1 MNCFNILLDTVDK
14 VKDFSGL
21 INKFDGEF
29 DLISDNY
36 IIDAKSFMGIFSLDL
51 KKPLKLEVTNVE
63 NIEDLEVSLK
73 KFMYNIKYIY

>member
-29 DLISDNY
+29 DLISDKY
-36 IIDAKSFMGIFSLDL
+36 IIDAKSLMGIFSLDL

-73 KFMYNIKYIY
+73 KFM

>member
-36 IIDAKSFMGIFSLDL
+36 VIDAKSFMGIFSLNL

-73 KFMYNIKYIY
+73 KFM

>member
-36 IIDAKSFMGIFSLDL
+36 VIDAKSFMGIFSLDL

-73 KFMYNIKYIY
+73 KFM

>member
-63 NIEDLEVSLK
+63 NIKDLEVSLK
-73 KFMYNIKYIY
+73 KFM

>member
-21 INKFDGEF
+21 ISKFDGEF
-29 DLISDNY
+29 DLISDKY
-36 IIDAKSFMGIFSLDL
+36 IIDAKSLMGIFSLDL

-73 KFMYNIKYIY
+73 KFM

>member
-36 IIDAKSFMGIFSLDL
+36 VIDAKSLMGIFSLDL

-73 KFMYNIKYIY
+73 KFM

>member
-29 DLISDNY
+29 DLISDKY
-36 IIDAKSFMGIFSLDL
+36 IIDAKSLMGIFSLDL
-51 KKPLKLEVTNVE
+51 KNPLKLEVTNVE

-73 KFMYNIKYIY
+73 KFM

>member
-36 IIDAKSFMGIFSLDL
+36 VIDAKSLMGIFSLDL

-63 NIEDLEVSLK
+63 NIEDLEVLLK
-73 KFMYNIKYIY
+73 KFM

>member
-29 DLISDNY
+29 DLISDKY
-36 IIDAKSFMGIFSLDL
+36 IIDAKSLMGIFSLDL
-51 KKPLKLEVTNVE
+51 KKPLKLEVTNVD

-73 KFMYNIKYIY
+73 KFM

>member
-36 IIDAKSFMGIFSLDL
+36 VIDAKSFMGIFSLDL

-63 NIEDLEVSLK
+63 NIKDLEVSLK
-73 KFMYNIKYIY
+73 KFM

>member
-73 KFMYNIKYIY
+73 KFM